1 LEEEDSEDF
10 TEILQLAKEEV
21 ARRKETKRQA
31 ELAEQAREYAR
42 QQELLR
48 AMRTPKRKTQPK
60 TEEETE
66 EDVADEDAIDF
77 DSKAEKAKQLKLF
90 KKLQEQRIIL
100 DEEIEIE
107 KKSDKKMG
115 SLFEMVSFV
124 GIIGTAILSIIVIG
138 FFAWQM
144 LTGQWANLLGLGV
157 DLVAVIAFVMAVVY
171 FYQIRKAGAWHKAGL
186 WLATKKGQL
195 VLKFPRSGTVIPQPI
210 KKAKLQY
217 FSGKNKETQYVIHN
231 KGYIDLSTG
240 GTVYTAR
247 EGEPTD
253 FDVNRIS
260 GLDLRELGISFS
272 NMLGQ
277 KFDAGII
284 WNKTKK
290 DLLLILVI
298 VALLASIGACIVGA
312 ANYMNIN
319 DTTTK
324 LDGKLTALQEQVGA
338 LVDEKVKATGTNPS
352 GANSSGIVAGG

>member
-1 LEEEDSEDF
+1 MVEEEGSEDF

-21 ARRKETKRQA
+21 ARRKEAKRQS
-31 ELAEQAREYAR
+31 QEYAR

-48 AMRTPKRKTQPK
+48 AMQTPKRKIQPK
-60 TEEETE
+60 EEGEVE
-66 EDVADEDAIDF
+66 EDVVEEDAIDF
-77 DSKAEKAKQLKLF
+77 DSREENAKQLKLF
-90 KKLQEQRIIL
+90 KKLQKQRVIL
-100 DEEIEIE
+100 DEEMEGE

-195 VLKFPRSGTVIPQPI
+195 VLKFPRSGTIIPQPI

-231 KGYIDLSTG
+231 KGYIDPSTG

-247 EGEPTD
+247 EGEPID
-253 FDVNRIS
+253 FDVNKIA
-260 GLDLRELGISFS
+260 GMNLRELGVTISYIKS
-272 NMLGQ
+272 Q
-277 KFDAGII
+277 SFDAGVV

-298 VALLASIGACIVGA
+298 VACVLAVGSVIASA
-312 ANYMNIN
+312 ANYMNTS

-324 LDGKLTALQEQVGA
+324 LGEKLTGIQGQLDSLVSAQEKDG
-338 LVDEKVKATGTNPS
+338 GTNPS